1 MRVNGWSLLNCSYWN
16 NQHLYCDLSYVCG
29 VFCSASSF
37 DNMEHVFEV
46 GKEVEARFNEIG
58 YRGAWFRCKVYS
70 MSSSL
75 CFLDHRLE
83 SLSLLHQ
90 CAMRSHFKSSFV
102 CNMWQILESRR
113 SGEEWE
119 YLLYYLDFTEESKYM
134 ACSLL
139 AFLCICRFCSQ
150 GKGCKPNVF
159 NRSEMQGGTYS
170 IGRVLSHS
178 SSNKH
183 QRFSVYS
190 TVVLFGVMLFG
201 E

>member
-1 MRVNGWSLLNCSYWN
+1 VCVFCSQEPTLSFVLVLRVLHYMTCAFLACFVWNLLWILVYSLPCNGCSWEQMVGFYWIVRTEIISICTVIR
-16 NQHLYCDLSYVCG
+16 HISG
-29 VFCSASSF
+29 IFCSASSLH
-37 DNMEHVFEV
+37 NMEHVFEV

-70 MSSSL
+70 MTSSL

-90 CAMRSHFKSSFV
+90 CAILSHFKSSLV

-134 ACSLL
+134 ACS
-139 AFLCICRFCSQ
+139 
-150 GKGCKPNVF
+150 
-159 NRSEMQGGTYS
+159 
-170 IGRVLSHS
+170 
-178 SSNKH
+178 
-183 QRFSVYS
+183 
-190 TVVLFGVMLFG
+190 
-201 E
+201 